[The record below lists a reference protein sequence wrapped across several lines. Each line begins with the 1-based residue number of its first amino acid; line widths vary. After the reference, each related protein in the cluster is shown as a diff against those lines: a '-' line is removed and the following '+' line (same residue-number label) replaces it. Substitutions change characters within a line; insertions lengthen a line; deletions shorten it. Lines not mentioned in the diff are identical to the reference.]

1 MLELDAGQLDRLQ
14 RVRDDEVIERVLL
27 EVRREAPAWL
37 ERRGLLPAI
46 RQLGELRATALEL
59 GIEEPG
65 TIERFLL
72 HGLAFP
78 GFRTRRRFSRTCA
91 GRWLTARNNAS
102 RTTNGSSSF
111 AWPARNGARTKPRGD
126 RHERHRRAFPT
137 AALHGPAAALRATRA
152 APAALADAGAAPAA
166 ATGPGALPRP
176 VPRPMPV
183 PQTLPRTETGTL
195 SRDRTR
201 EAERDCSKSQG
212 RDKDCV
218 ECPPSRGEMAIANNG
233 KGHSMSDLSARY
245 QQWVTN
251 FPFPH
256 EWFWSGTW
264 WDGFDEPRCTLL
276 EAKANYAFL
285 FVPLL
290 GVPRPWARAK
300 VKSDLL
306 QKAEVHSDKARPTPP
321 VFVEWHFLQRIVY
334 EYCAAEYLRM
344 GLANLKA
351 FWNPMPGT
359 DEHDDYQETR
369 AKEQEE
375 MKRFC
380 EENPGYCA

>member
-78 GFRTRRRFSRTCA
+78 LSRTRRRFSHTCA
-91 GRWLTARNNAS
+91 GRWRTARNNAS

-137 AALHGPAAALRATRA
+137 AAPHGSAAALRTTRA

-166 ATGPGALPRP
+166 ATGPRRAAQAGTASDAGAADPAQDRDRHAEPRP
-176 VPRPMPV
+176 DPGSRARLQQEPGPR
-183 PQTLPRTETGTL
+183 
-195 SRDRTR
+195 
-201 EAERDCSKSQG
+201 QG
-212 RDKDCV
+212 LR
-218 ECPPSRGEMAIANNG
+218 
-233 KGHSMSDLSARY
+233 
-245 QQWVTN
+245 
-251 FPFPH
+251 
-256 EWFWSGTW
+256 
-264 WDGFDEPRCTLL
+264 
-276 EAKANYAFL
+276 
-285 FVPLL
+285 
-290 GVPRPWARAK
+290 GVPA
-300 VKSDLL
+300 V
-306 QKAEVHSDKARPTPP
+306 
-321 VFVEWHFLQRIVY
+321 
-334 EYCAAEYLRM
+334 
-344 GLANLKA
+344 
-351 FWNPMPGT
+351 PGRNG
-359 DEHDDYQETR
+359 HRQ
-369 AKEQEE
+369 
-375 MKRFC
+375 
-380 EENPGYCA
+380 